1 MFPGVSAESLSR
13 IIPPGR
19 VSAQVPAPAPDQVP
33 GPGAGGSP
41 EQLPSPIGPGP
52 SFARGLWRIAAAD
65 VSSGNRVQL
74 LRDGAAT
81 FAAMLE
87 LIDGA
92 RESVS
97 LEGYIFRGDEVGER
111 FAAALSA
118 AAARGVVV
126 RLLVDWVG
134 RMGTPR
140 SFFDRIRGAGADVR
154 IFNPPSLTSRWL
166 GLVPRD
172 HRKLLVV
179 DVAAGVTGG
188 IGIGNE
194 WRTGV
199 LKRRR
204 SPWRDT
210 AVRIA
215 GPAAHDMARAF
226 DHMWQRALGKERRGT
241 HRYVMRKSRGA
252 HLDPSTDAPALVG
265 IVEGEPGRFRVARAL
280 QMQAVSAER
289 SIWIASAYFAPSFSE
304 VEALNGAARDG
315 VDVRILVPS
324 RYDHPWIRLLTRQ
337 FYRRLLMNGVRIWEW
352 KGEMMH
358 AKTAVTDG
366 RWIRVGSTD
375 FNPLGIAINFELDAV
390 IEDRVVGAE
399 AEAMFEADL
408 KQSREIQPSAFRLV
422 SDT

>member
-1 MFPGVSAESLSR
+1 MPDAWRGASDAGMFLDVSTEIVPR
-13 IIPPGR
+13 TPPPR
-19 VSAQVPAPAPDQVP
+19 LPVEATRLALPAPL
-33 GPGAGGSP
+33 GR
-41 EQLPSPIGPGP
+41 GP

-74 LRDGAAT
+74 LRDGSAT

-97 LEGYIFRGDEVGER
+97 LEGYIFRGDDVGQR
-111 FAAALSA
+111 FAAALRA

-140 SFFDRIRGAGADVR
+140 SFFDQISAGGVNVR
-154 IFNPPSLTSRWL
+154 IFNPPSLTTRWL

-179 DVAAGVTGG
+179 DATAGVTGG

-210 AVRIA
+210 AIRID
-215 GPAAHDMARAF
+215 GPAAHDMRQAF
-226 DHMWQRALGKERRGT
+226 DHMWQRALGRDRRGK
-241 HRYVMRKSRGA
+241 HRYLRRKAHGS

-265 IVEGEPGRFRVARAL
+265 IIEGEPGRFRVARAL
-280 QMQAVSAER
+280 QLQAVSAER
-289 SIWIASAYFAPSFSE
+289 SIWIASAYFVPSYSE
-304 VEALNGAARDG
+304 IESLNGAARDG

-324 RYDHPWIRLLTRQ
+324 RYDHPWIRLLTQR

-375 FNPLGIAINFELDAV
+375 FNPLGLAVNFELDAV
-390 IEDRVVGAE
+390 IEDPTVGAE

-408 KQSREIQPSAFRLV
+408 GQSREIRAGEYRGDDDS
-422 SDT
+422 

>member
-1 MFPGVSAESLSR
+1 MFPGVSSESLSR
-13 IIPPGR
+13 ISRPVPPAETGT
-19 VSAQVPAPAPDQVP
+19 AQLPAQAPAQAPAQGPD
-33 GPGAGGSP
+33 
-41 EQLPSPIGPGP
+41 QLPSPIGPGP

-81 FAAMLE
+81 FSAMLE

-97 LEGYIFRGDEVGER
+97 LEGYIFRGDDVGQR
-111 FAAALSA
+111 FAAALAA

-140 SFFDRIRGAGADVR
+140 SLFDNLRAAGVEVR
-154 IFNPPSLTSRWL
+154 IFNPPSLTRRWL

-172 HRKLLVV
+172 HRKLLAA
-179 DVAAGVTGG
+179 DDTAGVTGG

-210 AVRIA
+210 AVRID
-215 GPAAHDMARAF
+215 GPAARDMARAF
-226 DHMWQRALGKERRGT
+226 DHMWQRAVGRERRGT

-265 IVEGEPGRFRVARAL
+265 IIEGEPGRFRVARAL
-280 QMQAVSAER
+280 QIQAVSAER
-289 SIWIASAYFAPSFSE
+289 SIWIASAYFAPSYSE

-366 RWIRVGSTD
+366 RWTRVGSTD
-375 FNPLGIAINFELDAV
+375 FNPLGVAVNFELDAV
-390 IEDRVVGAE
+390 VEDRTVGAE

-408 KQSREIQPSAFRLV
+408 KQSREIQPSAYRLTG
-422 SDT
+422 DP